1 MRILMITASLP
12 YPPASGGAIRA
23 YGLLHGLHAAG
34 HDITLLS
41 FHDHDESPDD
51 TPLADFCSHIETLPP
66 PARTKTDRLRDLLLS
81 RQADIARRM
90 YSDTFHGRLVTLLR
104 EESFDLVQFEGIEVA
119 CYLPLA
125 KSTGTTARLC
135 YDAFNAE
142 ADLQRIIFQIDRGE
156 IKRWPAAL
164 YSWIQAGR
172 IGRFERSI
180 CQQADGVVAVS
191 PEDAAILRQL
201 RADKQVYVVPNGI
214 FADSY
219 QAPES
224 TVDLGDKAIVFTGKM
239 DYRPNVDA
247 MWWFG
252 NDILPSITGQ
262 IPNAHLTIVGQKP
275 HPRLAPFAERGDI
288 TLTGRVDSVAPYLH
302 AAAVYVAPLRMGSGT
317 RLKILEAM
325 ASGCAIVATST
336 AASGLL
342 DDAKRALVITDGEQ
356 DIASAI
362 IALLHHPAE
371 RVQRGKQAQQDV
383 KQHYDWSVLIPRLL
397 AVYKDMGLG

>member
-1 MRILMITASLP
+1 MITASLP
-12 YPPASGGAIRA
+12 YPPASGGAIRT

-41 FHDHDESPDD
+41 FHDRDEAPDD

-66 PARTKTDRLRDLLLS
+66 PVRTKSDRLHDLLLS

-90 YSDTFHGRLVTLLR
+90 YSDGFYERLVALLS

-156 IKRWPAAL
+156 VKRWPAAT

-172 IGRFERSI
+172 IEHFERTV
-180 CQQADGVVAVS
+180 CQQADGVVVVS
-191 PEDAAILRQL
+191 PEDAAVLQQF

-214 FADSY
+214 FAATYST
-219 QAPES
+219 PES

-252 NDILPSITGQ
+252 NDILPRITEQ
-262 IPNAHLTIVGQKP
+262 LPDAHLTIVGQKP
-275 HPRLAPFAERGDI
+275 HPRLAPFADRADI
-288 TLTGRVDSVAPYLH
+288 TITGWVDSVTPYLY
-302 AAAVYVAPLRMGSGT
+302 ASAVYVAPLRMGSGT

-325 ASGCAIVATST
+325 ASGCAVVATST
-336 AASGLL
+336 AAAGLL
-342 DDAKRALVITDGEQ
+342 DEAKRALVIADSEH

-362 IALLHHPAE
+362 ITLLNNPAE
-371 RVQRGKQAQQDV
+371 RQQRGAQAQQDV

-397 AVYKDMGLG
+397 AAYKDMGLG